1 MNKLRDSGIYEK
13 LDSGGGSK
21 PLETLT
27 EGGGLDLKN
36 LLRGSFSP

>member
-13 LDSGGGSK
+13 LDSGGGV
-21 PLETLT
+21 
-27 EGGGLDLKN
+27 EGSGNPDRRGGLDLKN